1 MARPA
6 QIALLLTGLL
16 AGSAPAQDLLAD
28 LQPQVGGQPS
38 SGGDPF
44 VVLGPLAVFV
54 AQSQYG
60 NELFATDGTQ
70 PGTELLLDGV
80 VNGGSGQPQHL
91 IALGSIALFSVTVP
105 GIGRELWRTDG
116 TPAGTV
122 PVLDLNPGRAD
133 SGIAWPVLHNGFVYF
148 AATNGSNGVEL
159 WRSDGTDVGTTMVT
173 DLRPGSASS
182 WPERL
187 TVVGSDLYFAAES
200 ATAGRELHRLAGNGT
215 VSLVKD
221 LTVGAAGTTF
231 DRLAA
236 FGSLLVFSA
245 DSGAGLEPHVSDGTF
260 VGTFQLAD
268 LHAGPANSL
277 PRDFATVNGVCVFA
291 AETTVLGRELY
302 QTNGTS
308 AGTTLLADLRP
319 GSGSSSPE
327 QPTAIGAR
335 LVFTAT
341 DDQVGREVFVTD
353 GTASG
358 TGLLA
363 DVYTGLPS
371 SNPTSYVLHQ
381 GELWFGAAS
390 ASYGAEL
397 WRTNGVPGGTTIVE
411 NLAAGNAGVYATGLT
426 SFGTRLLFRGIL
438 DNAGVEPCV
447 TDGTFAGSALLGD
460 LNSPPADST
469 PDQFTPFGTSVLF
482 AASVSGF
489 GRELYV
495 SDGTQVGT
503 QLFADLQPGSF
514 GSNPSFFCPRGND
527 VFVRGDLFGGGAHLF
542 LATASGVTQ
551 LTSGASVQPRAPA
564 VLGTNV
570 VFAGESA
577 ATGREVWISDGTVAG
592 TGLLRDIAPGA
603 TSSQP
608 FLGEDFTT
616 AGDRTFFSAND
627 GTTGFEL
634 WSTDG
639 TPLGTSLVRDL
650 RPGSG
655 SSNPTQLTAVGDRVF
670 FVASDGTT
678 GSELW
683 VSDGTLGGTTVVD
696 VAPGPVGSNPSE
708 LVADGLAVWFTAY
721 VGGKEEVFRSDG
733 TPAGTVAVTNGGAG
747 QGNPYSDLVPTQNG
761 LFFVHYGLQA
771 HGAELWH
778 STGTLASTHL
788 VLDIGPG
795 RADGIVPG
803 TLAPALGGTQLV
815 FGGNDR
821 EHGLQ
826 LWLSDGSAA
835 NTRRLTDWGS
845 GRRGAVHVTALAEIA
860 TATWLAADDGAFG
873 REPWRYDAAA
883 SPLAWVLPYGTA
895 CNGSTGK
902 PRIGSNGLPTIGN
915 ATFAVT
921 LDQALPNSF
930 AWSGVSYAAGG
941 LAIGGGCFQLLA
953 DPLFP
958 LALLPVDVTG
968 RSALPLAI
976 PNTPSLAGAD
986 LFFQWAVQ
994 DPLGAFL
1001 DGYSVS
1007 NALQLRLGY

>member
-1 MARPA
+1 MLRLAVVVA
-6 QIALLLTGLL
+6 SFACLL
-16 AGSAPAQDLLAD
+16 AGTAAAQDLLAD

-38 SGGDPF
+38 SGGEPF
-44 VVLGPLAVFV
+44 FVLGPRAVFV
-54 AQSQYG
+54 ATSQYG
-60 NELFATDGTQ
+60 NELFATDGTPQ
-70 PGTELLLDGV
+70 GTELLLDGV
-80 VNGGSGQPQHL
+80 VNNGSGLPQHL
-91 IALGSIALFSVTVP
+91 TVLGGIALFSVTVP
-105 GIGRELWRTDG
+105 GLGRELWRTDG
-116 TPAGTV
+116 TQAGTQ
-122 PVLDLNPGRAD
+122 PVMDLNPGRAD
-133 SGIAWPVLHNGFVYF
+133 SAINWPALYNGFVYF

-159 WRSDGTDVGTTMVT
+159 WRSDGTALGTTMVV

-187 TVVGSDLYFAAES
+187 TVVGGDLYFAAES
-200 ATAGRELHRLAGNGT
+200 ATAGRELHKLDANGT

-221 LTVGAAGTTF
+221 LTPGTTGTTF
-231 DRLAA
+231 DTLAA

-245 DSGAGLEPHVSDGTF
+245 NSGAGLEPHVSDGTAL
-260 VGTFQLAD
+260 GTFQLAD
-268 LHAGPANSL
+268 LNAGPTNSL
-277 PRDFATVNGVCVFA
+277 PRDFATVGGVCVFA
-291 AETTVLGRELY
+291 AETPALGRELY
-302 QTNGTS
+302 QTNGTA

-327 QPTAIGAR
+327 QLTTIGAR
-335 LVFTAT
+335 VVFTAT
-341 DDQVGREVFVTD
+341 DDVVGRELFVTD
-353 GTASG
+353 GTGAG

-363 DVYTGLPS
+363 DVYLGLPS
-371 SNPTSYVLHQ
+371 SNPGHYVLHQ
-381 GELWFGAAS
+381 GQLWFGASS
-390 ASYGAEL
+390 AFYGAEL
-397 WRTNGVPGGTTIVE
+397 WRTDGLPGGTTIVE
-411 NLAAGNAGVYATGLT
+411 DLAVGNAGIYATGLT

-447 TDGTFAGSALLGD
+447 TDGTFPGTALLGD
-460 LNSPPADST
+460 LNPPPADAT
-469 PDQFTPFGTSVLF
+469 PDQFTPFGTNVLF
-482 AASVSGF
+482 AALGNGL

-514 GSNPSFFCPRGND
+514 GSNPTFLVPRGND
-527 VFVRGDLFGGGAHLF
+527 VFVRGDLFGGGSHLF
-542 LATASGVTQ
+542 LATAAGVTQ

-564 VLGTNV
+564 VLGTSV

-577 ATGREVWISDGTVAG
+577 ATGREVWISDGTPAG
-592 TGLLRDIAPGA
+592 TFLLRDIAPGA

-608 FLGEDFTT
+608 FLAENFTT
-616 AGDRTFFSAND
+616 AGNRTFFSAND
-627 GTTGFEL
+627 GSSGFEL

-639 TPLGTSLVRDL
+639 TPAGTTLVRDL

-655 SSNPTQLTAVGDRVF
+655 SSNPAQLTAVGNRVF
-670 FVASDGTT
+670 FVANDGTS
-678 GSELW
+678 GAELW
-683 VSDGTLGGTTVVD
+683 VSDGTFAGTTRIDVV
-696 VAPGPVGSNPSE
+696 PGPVGSNPSE
-708 LVADGLAVWFTAY
+708 LVADGLAAWFTAY
-721 VGGKEEVFRSDG
+721 ALGTEEVYRSDG

-747 QGNPYSDLVPTQNG
+747 QANPYSDLVPTQNG
-761 LFFVHYGLQA
+761 LFFVHYGLLN

-803 TLAPALGGTQLV
+803 TLAPALGGTQVV

-845 GRRGAVHVTALAEIA
+845 GRRGAVHVAALAEIA
-860 TATWLAADDGAFG
+860 TATWLAADDGAVG

-883 SPLAWVLPYGTA
+883 SPLAWVLPYGAA
-895 CNGSTGK
+895 CNGSNGK
-902 PRIGSNGLPTIGN
+902 PRIGSLGLPTIGN
-915 ATFAVT
+915 AGFAVT
-921 LDQALPNSF
+921 LAQALPNSF
-930 AWSGVSYAAGG
+930 AWSVVSYGSGG

-953 DPLFP
+953 DPLIP
-958 LALLPVDVTG
+958 LVLLPTDG
-968 RSALPLAI
+968 SGQSALPLAI
-976 PNTPSLAGAD
+976 PNTPSLAGSD
-986 LFFQWAVQ
+986 LFFQWAVL

-1007 NALQLRLGY
+1007 NALQTRLGF